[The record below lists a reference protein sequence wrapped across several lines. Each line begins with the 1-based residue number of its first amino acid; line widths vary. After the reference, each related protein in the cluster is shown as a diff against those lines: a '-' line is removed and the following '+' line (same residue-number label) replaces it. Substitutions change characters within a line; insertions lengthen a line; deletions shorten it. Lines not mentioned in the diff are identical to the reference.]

1 MQFARF
7 ETFSKNKK
15 NCFLV
20 QGEVKRLGP
29 ANDIGLGLE
38 AAIRE
43 QENFAR

>member
-1 MQFARF
+1 M
-7 ETFSKNKK
+7 NI
-15 NCFLV
+15 CFLV

-43 QENFAR
+43 QENLAR